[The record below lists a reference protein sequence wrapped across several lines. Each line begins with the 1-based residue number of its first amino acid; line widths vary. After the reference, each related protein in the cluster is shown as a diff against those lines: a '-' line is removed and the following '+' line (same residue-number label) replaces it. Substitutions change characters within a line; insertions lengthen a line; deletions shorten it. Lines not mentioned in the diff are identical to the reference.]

1 MSYLQSFIFG
11 ITIAIS
17 IGPIAIL
24 ILNQS
29 INCGLKNG
37 ALCGL
42 GAALA
47 DFTYAIIAITLGSA
61 LLPYIDNQMDVVHI
75 FSSIILI
82 IFSLWMIFSTI
93 KKHSNKNNKDYVL
106 VCRKPLAITYGLTI
120 ANPLTI
126 IVFIGFAGLLNS
138 DNESKLFIHAI
149 VILIAS
155 LIIQMM
161 IALIGSSLAHL
172 ISKPTTLLYFN
183 LASAF
188 GIMIFGILK
197 LF

>member
-1 MSYLQSFIFG
+1 M
-11 ITIAIS
+11 
-17 IGPIAIL
+17 
-24 ILNQS
+24 
-29 INCGLKNG
+29 
-37 ALCGL
+37 
-42 GAALA
+42 
-47 DFTYAIIAITLGSA
+47 
-61 LLPYIDNQMDVVHI
+61 
-75 FSSIILI
+75 
-82 IFSLWMIFSTI
+82 
-93 KKHSNKNNKDYVL
+93 L

-138 DNESKLFIHAI
+138 DIESKLFLHAI
-149 VILIAS
+149 VIFIAS

-161 IALIGSSLAHL
+161 IAIIGSRLAHF

-188 GIMIFGILK
+188 GIMIFGISK